1 MKFNPCPAY
10 IVPQAMFLNWFLFCF
25 VSNHCFIPN
34 LPDIAGS
41 FTPAGDAGD
50 SKDSEEVIKLQF
62 KVNELELKL
71 KNTTRAESNKELAV
85 QLSPSHDAM
94 ALRNMELQ
102 KEVAMAKEKYITR
115 ERRVLAALDTFA
127 AKAAT
132 EKNPDE
138 FYSFISKV
146 IKACANFSKMYWN
159 LFKKQMQQLQIL
171 LI

>member
-1 MKFNPCPAY
+1 M
-10 IVPQAMFLNWFLFCF
+10 FCF

-146 IKACANFSKMYWN
+146 IKACANFSKMY
-159 LFKKQMQQLQIL
+159 
-171 LI
+171 